1 MEIQEDCVP
10 VNVEKDGTIAACIC
24 TTDFCNG
31 IDYTLAPIISENKVS
46 TDKEEILDEIDIT
59 FKEIEETTT
68 LKPLISIEKAKFSQ
82 VICHQCGSL
91 FSNKNSDCQVF
102 DENDP
107 SQEGFCQPGEACLWY
122 SWQKTKVAF
131 KPNGNTFLLLFAIFL
146 LAEYHLQPI
155 KLYCLFNSMFI
166 FRIKQRMC
174 GNVSQHQ
181 SC

>member
-31 IDYTLAPIISENKVS
+31 IDYTLAPTITSENNFS
-46 TDKEEILDEIDIT
+46 SDPEEILDEIDIT
-59 FKEIEETTT
+59 VKEPEQTT
-68 LKPLISIEKAKFSQ
+68 ISRISTSTEKAQFSQ

-131 KPNGNTFLLLFAIFL
+131 K
-146 LAEYHLQPI
+146 
-155 KLYCLFNSMFI
+155 
-166 FRIKQRMC
+166 
-174 GNVSQHQ
+174 
-181 SC
+181 